1 MTIKILVVE
10 DENLIALDLGYTLEE
25 LGFNFIGAACEGEE
39 AIKKAKELKPD
50 LILMDI
56 KLNGEM
62 DGIETAEEINS
73 LLGIPIIYLSANN
86 DSDTRKKI
94 KSTNN
99 FGLLSKPVDNLEL
112 KSTIE
117 ETIYKT

>member
-25 LGFNFIGAACEGEE
+25 LGFKFIGAACEGKE

-50 LILMDI
+50 IILMDI

>member
-86 DSDTRKKI
+86 DLDTRKKI

>member
-25 LGFNFIGAACEGEE
+25 LGFNFIGAACEGKE